1 MALALSPIQFSESR
15 LLYISFD
22 DTRQEGSSI
31 LRPESGEPVPNSRL
45 FTLSV
50 DRNLEYTE
58 LDGDLSCMGSLRFKW
73 DIKVSEEDGSPV
85 VASVE
90 GAMGAIATCAPSLA
104 ERDVVEKTLAAN
116 TLSYIW
122 AKLRTI
128 VEQISSQSTIGTLS
142 LPAIDPMSLV
152 GE

>member
-1 MALALSPIQFSESR
+1 MR
-15 LLYISFD
+15 
-22 DTRQEGSSI
+22 
-31 LRPESGEPVPNSRL
+31 
-45 FTLSV
+45 
-50 DRNLEYTE
+50 
-58 LDGDLSCMGSLRFKW
+58 
-73 DIKVSEEDGSPV
+73 
-85 VASVE
+85 
-90 GAMGAIATCAPSLA
+90 PSLA